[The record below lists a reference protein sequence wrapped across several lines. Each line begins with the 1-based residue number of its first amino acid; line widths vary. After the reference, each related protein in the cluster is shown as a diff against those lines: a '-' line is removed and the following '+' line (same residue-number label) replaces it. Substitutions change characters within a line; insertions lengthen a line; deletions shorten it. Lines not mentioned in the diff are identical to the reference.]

1 MGAAEAKA
9 AILANKTALGI
20 EFGSTRIKAVLVDD
34 KNQPIA
40 SGAHEWENRYE
51 NGVWTYS
58 LEDIWTGIQDCYQ
71 DMAKDV
77 KAKYDVELESVG
89 AFGVSAMMHG
99 YMPFNKE
106 GELLVPF
113 RTWRNNIT
121 GEASEKLM
129 ELFNYNIPQRW
140 SIAHLYQAIL
150 NGEEHVKDIDYI
162 ATLEAYVHWK
172 LTGKKV
178 LGIGDAAGMFPI
190 DTAKADYNQKM
201 VDKFDELVAPYG
213 FSWKLRDIMP
223 KALVAGEDAGVL
235 TEEGAKLLD
244 VTGKLKAGI
253 PMCPP
258 EGDAGTGMVATNS
271 VAVRT
276 GNVSAGTSVFAMI
289 VLEKEL
295 SRPYKEID
303 MVTTPSGHL
312 VAMAHSNN
320 CTSDLNAWVNI
331 FKEFAEAMGMEVDMN
346 KLFGTL
352 YNKALEGDPD
362 CGGLLSYCY
371 FSGEHM
377 TGFEE
382 GRPLFVRSPESKFNL
397 ANFMRTNL
405 YTCLGAM
412 RVGLNLLFEKENVK
426 VDRLLGHGGLFKTK
440 GVGQQILADAVNA
453 PVSVMA
459 TAGEGGAWGIALLAS
474 YLVNKEEG
482 ETLEAFLNNKVFAD
496 QESSTLDPKP
506 EGVAGFNAFMD
517 SYMKGLSIE
526 KAAVES
532 KIW

>member
-1 MGAAEAKA
+1 MKSDPKSTIEAGE
-9 AILANKTALGI
+9 AILGI
-20 EFGSTRIKAVLVDD
+20 EFGSTRIKAVLIDPEN
-34 KNQPIA
+34 KPIA
-40 SGAHEWENRYE
+40 QGSHTWENQLV
-51 NGVWTYS
+51 NGLWTYS
-58 LEDIWTGIQDCYQ
+58 VDAVWYGLQDCYA
-71 DMAKDV
+71 DLRTNV
-77 KAKYDVELESVG
+77 KNLYDTEIESL
-89 AFGVSAMMHG
+89 AAIGVSAMMHG

-106 GELLVPF
+106 GELMVPF

-121 GEASEKLM
+121 GEASEKLA
-129 ELFNYNIPQRW
+129 ELFHYNIPQRW

-150 NGEEHVKDIDYI
+150 KGEEHVKDIDYI
-162 ATLEAYVHWK
+162 TTLEAYVHWK
-172 LTGKKV
+172 LTGKRV

-190 DTAKADYNQKM
+190 DSETKDYNEEM
-201 VDKFDELVAPYG
+201 VQKFDELVASYG
-213 FSWKLRDIMP
+213 FPWKLRDIMP
-223 KALVAGEDAGVL
+223 EVMVAGQDAGSL

-244 VTGKLKAGI
+244 VSGKLKAGI

-271 VAVRT
+271 VRQRT

-289 VLEKEL
+289 VLEKAL
-295 SRPYKEID
+295 SKPYKEID
-303 MVTTPSGHL
+303 MVTTPAGDP

-320 CTSDLNAWVNI
+320 CTSDLNAWVNV
-331 FKEFAEAMGMEVDMN
+331 FKEFAEAMGMKVDMN

-382 GRPLFVRSPESKFNL
+382 GRPLFVRSPESKFTL
-397 ANFMRTNL
+397 ANFMRNNL

-412 RVGLNLLFEKENVK
+412 RVGLDILLNQEHVK
-426 VDRLLGHGGLFKTK
+426 IDKLLGHGGLFKTK

-453 PVSVMA
+453 PVSVMS

-474 YLVNKEEG
+474 YMINKKDGEDLADFLDENVFKGNEG
-482 ETLEAFLNNKVFAD
+482 
-496 QESSTLDPKP
+496 STLAPEA
-506 EGVAGFNAFMD
+506 EGVKGFNAFMD
-517 SYMKGLSIE
+517 RYMKGLGIE
-526 KAAVES
+526 RAAVEA

>member
-9 AILANKTALGI
+9 AILGNKTALGI

-34 KNQPIA
+34 KNEPIA
-40 SGAHEWENRYE
+40 SGSHEWENRYE

-58 LEDIWTGIQDCYQ
+58 LEDIWTGLQDCYQ

-89 AFGVSAMMHG
+89 ALGISAMMHG

-172 LTGKKV
+172 LTGQRV

-190 DTAKADYNQKM
+190 DIETSDYNQTM

-213 FSWKLRDIMP
+213 FTWKLRDIMP
-223 KALVAGEDAGVL
+223 KALVAGQDAGVL

-244 VTGKLKAGI
+244 VSGKLKAGI

-295 SRPYKEID
+295 SKPHKEID

-331 FKEFAEAMGMEVDMN
+331 FKEFTEAMGIEADMN

-352 YNKALEGDPD
+352 YNKAMEGDPD

-382 GRPLFVRSPESKFNL
+382 GRPLFVRSPESKFTL

-412 RVGLNLLFEKENVK
+412 RVGLNILFDEENVK

-482 ETLEAFLNNKVFAD
+482 ETLEHFLDEKVFAGN
-496 QESSTLDPKP
+496 EGSTLEPTK
-506 EGVAGFNAFMD
+506 EGVEGFNVFMD
-517 SYMKGLSIE
+517 RYMKGIPIE
-526 KAAVES
+526 RAAVDS